1 MNFMF
6 KKLRELDCW
15 LDKVAPILILLLIVL
30 VLRVPNFFEPYWYG
44 DEGIYLTIGNALRNG
59 GSLYQSI
66 IDHKTPLIYYFSMV
80 PSQMWFRVLNL
91 VWSGASVLL
100 FFFLANRVIK
110 NIKIVYASSLIF
122 ALLVT
127 TPILEGNIPNGELF
141 VMGFILLGG
150 LLFVSH
156 IMSEFVTDIAEK
168 FHRRGCEL
176 WFAKKLGRRF
186 AKTSCSFIYFVSG
199 LLFGLAILTKVP
211 AIFDVAAMF
220 SIAWFIGLSLIDWKH
235 LISNKNWTAL
245 KPLVF
250 NVALAIA
257 GTLVPI
263 ILSVIYYTLIGHGQA
278 YLDFGL
284 LYNFRYVKNWS
295 LPFSH
300 PVLVWLFSMPGKL
313 LITGA
318 IIFGLSFLKKQVSL
332 RFKFVAAWLI
342 LALFGSTLSNR
353 PYPHYYLQV
362 VPPAVM
368 MAGFIFEELI
378 KLIGF
383 DRAKKKFNFI
393 DVGIGSSLMALVVA
407 VFILLKVGFYPT
419 ISYYTRFI
427 DYANKKISRDEYYQS
442 FDSLM
447 KDNYAAAQIIQKS
460 SDPYM
465 LIWGTNPTLYAL
477 TKKIPTGRFIVSFHV
492 RDFDAYQETLDDMV
506 QKKPMFV
513 VTMNNEEPLEGLGGI
528 LETEYLPNHSFDHF
542 VLWKK
547 ANND

>member
-1 MNFMF
+1 MF
-6 KKLRELDCW
+6 KKLKELDCW

-44 DEGIYLTIGNALRNG
+44 DEGIYLTIGNALRHG
-59 GSLYQSI
+59 GGLYQSI

-100 FFFLANRVIK
+100 FFFLANRVIR
-110 NIKIVYASSLIF
+110 NIKLVYVASLIF
-122 ALLVT
+122 SLLVT

-156 IMSEFVTDIAEK
+156 VMAEFVTDVHEK
-168 FHRRGCEL
+168 IHRRGCEL
-176 WFAKKLGRRF
+176 WFLGRFGKRF
-186 AKTSCSFIYFVSG
+186 AKANCSLIYFISG
-199 LLFGLAILTKVP
+199 VLFGLGILTKVP
-211 AIFDVAAMF
+211 AVFDVAAMF
-220 SIAWFIGLSLIDWKH
+220 SIAWFVGLSLIDWKN
-235 LISNKNWTAL
+235 LISKKNWLAL
-245 KPLVF
+245 KPLAY
-250 NVALAIA
+250 NVGLAVL
-257 GTLVPI
+257 GTVTPI
-263 ILSVIYYTLIGHGQA
+263 VLSVIYYSAIGHGQE

-295 LPFSH
+295 LPFTH
-300 PVLVWLFSMPGKL
+300 PTLVWLFSMTGKL
-313 LITGA
+313 VVAGGV
-318 IIFGLSFLKKQVSL
+318 IIGLSLLKKKVSL
-332 RFKFVAAWLI
+332 RFKFVATWLV
-342 LALFGSTLSNR
+342 LALFASTLSNR

-368 MAGFIFEELI
+368 MIGFILEELI
-378 KLIGF
+378 KLIGI
-383 DRAKKKFNFI
+383 DRIKKRFNAL
-393 DVGIGSSLMALVVA
+393 DVIIGSVLMALVVA
-407 VFILLKVGFYPT
+407 VFVLLKVGFYPT

-427 DYANKKISRDEYYQS
+427 DYATKKISRDEYYQS

-447 KDNYAAAQIIQKS
+447 KDNYEAAQIIQKS
-460 SDPYM
+460 DDPYM

-492 RDFDAYQETLDDMV
+492 RDFDAYGETLSDMV
-506 QKKPMFV
+506 EKKPMFV
-513 VTMNNEEPLEGLGGI
+513 VTMNNEEPLEGLGNV
-528 LETEYLPNHSFDHF
+528 LEAEYLPNDSFDHF